1 MKPMH
6 THDTF
11 YYKMYFRMLKTIL
24 QPEYAHNIYVDVK
37 DTRSRE
43 KVHKLEQVLRN
54 DKYDYNKEI
63 IKKVQQVRSHEVELG
78 QLVDLLIGAVAYVN
92 RRLNTSDA
100 KNELIELIR
109 HRSKYSLQKS
119 TLIKEK
125 KFNIF
130 IWESSKYIK
139 TK

>member
-1 MKPMH
+1 
-6 THDTF
+6 
-11 YYKMYFRMLKTIL
+11 MYFRMLKTIL

-100 KNELIELIR
+100 KNDLIELIR

-125 KFNIF
+125 KFNICIRLSNF
-130 IWESSKYIK
+130 IRILHMLLLCNAVYH
-139 TK
+139 

>member
-1 MKPMH
+1 
-6 THDTF
+6 
-11 YYKMYFRMLKTIL
+11 MLKAIL
-24 QPEYAHNIYVDVK
+24 QPEYTHNIYVDVK

-63 IKKVQQVRSHEVELG
+63 IKKVQQVRSHEVELV
-78 QLVDLLIGAVAYVN
+78 QLADLLIGAVAYVN
-92 RRLNTSDA
+92 RGLNTSSA

-139 TK
+139 TI